1 MTDHPNGV
9 RRILNNAAHR
19 ALATRHASVPA
30 LGCSAS
36 RLRLLLGRLPHAPLR
51 PQT

>member
-9 RRILNNAAHR
+9 RRILNNAAGS

-30 LGCSAS
+30 LWT
-36 RLRLLLGRLPHAPLR
+36 
-51 PQT
+51 PQP